1 MRGIPDTSE
10 RPIGMQNVMS
20 LIPRPRGG
28 GPARVMTGVTPGIR
42 MASAERGAAQEPDSK
57 SGASAAG
64 GGL

>member
-1 MRGIPDTSE
+1 
-10 RPIGMQNVMS
+10 MS

-42 MASAERGAAQEPDSK
+42 MASAEGGAAQEPDSK
-57 SGASAAG
+57 SEASAAG